1 MKSTK
6 EELTM
11 PSFKCKDVGLDCQW
25 EAMAETED
33 ELMQK
38 IAEHAA
44 EEHDMNAIPP
54 DMMAKVKEAIKE

>member
-1 MKSTK
+1 M
-6 EELTM
+6 L
-11 PSFKCKDVGLDCQW
+11 SFKCKDVGLDCQW